1 MRMPFHVSLR
11 QINKE
16 NSEIE
21 PRKISLARE
30 AKALIEYFNVP
41 SSIPR
46 REMKTESKGEN
57 RLTLL
62 FQFGL
67 KQ

>member
-1 MRMPFHVSLR
+1 MPFQVSLR

-21 PRKISLARE
+21 HRKISLARE

-46 REMKTESKGEN
+46 REMKTESKGEK